1 MTTTLIIGGT
11 VVTPDGSAR
20 ADVRISGEVIDEVGE
35 LAPRSGEK
43 VVDASGLLVL
53 PGGIDTHTHLE
64 LDCGPG
70 LRTIDDWA
78 SGSRAALAGGTT
90 MMIDFA
96 TQFHGQTPLE
106 GLAAWHAMAD
116 GHAVSDYAFHL
127 AFTEWKPEFADQFGA
142 LVEAGVT
149 SAKMYMG
156 YFGSMMVEDD
166 QILAALRAAR
176 EAGIVV
182 GFHCENGRIITAR
195 VGEELAKGH
204 TASYYHQHTRPEAS
218 EWEAANRLGFLAET
232 ADAGVYVVHVS
243 SAGTLD
249 VVEQF
254 RARGVRYGA
263 ETCPQ
268 YLVADASEYGPEPAG
283 GVADA
288 ASERHARQF
297 MMSPPLREASNNDRL
312 FRLLA
317 DGTLNFVGTDHCSF
331 TLDDQKARATAFNQ
345 VANGAPGIELR
356 LPLLWSYGV
365 VPGRLTPERFVAVT
379 SENAARYFGMFPR
392 KGVIAAGSDA
402 DLVLFDPARVW
413 TVRHD
418 DLHDAGDYSQYEGRE
433 LTGKVR
439 DVFLRG
445 RQVVVDG
452 EPLAELAP
460 GQYIKRGRPDLTVR

>member
-1 MTTTLIIGGT
+1 MSILITGGT
-11 VVTPDGSAR
+11 VVSSTGSTPAS
-20 ADVRISGEVIDEVGE
+20 VRVEGETIAAVGD
-35 LAPRSGEK
+35 LSPLPGEE
-43 VVDASGLLVL
+43 VVDAAGCLIL

-70 LRTIDDWA
+70 LLTIDDWA
-78 SGSRAALAGGTT
+78 SGTRSALAGGTT

-106 GLAAWHAMAD
+106 GLAHWHSLAD
-116 GHAVSDYAFHL
+116 GHAVSDYAFHM
-127 AFTEWKPEFADQFGA
+127 AFTEWKPEFAEQFGA

-166 QILAALRAAR
+166 QILQALRAAK
-176 EAGIVV
+176 EAGIVF

-195 VGEELAKGH
+195 VGEELAEGH
-204 TASYYHQHTRPEAS
+204 TASWYHQHTRPETS
-218 EWEAANRLGFLAET
+218 EWEAAYRLGFLAQT
-232 ADAGVYVVHVS
+232 AEAPVYVVHVS

-249 VVEQF
+249 VVADY
-254 RARGVRYGA
+254 RTRGVQYGA

-268 YLVADASEYGPEPAG
+268 YLVADNSEYGPEPAD

-288 ASERHARQF
+288 ADEKHARQF
-297 MMSPPLREASNNDRL
+297 MMSPPLRDASNNDKL
-312 FRLLA
+312 WRLLA
-317 DGTLNFVGTDHCSF
+317 NGSIHFVGTDHCSF
-331 TLDDQKARATAFNQ
+331 TLEDQKARATQFNH

-365 VPGRLTPERFVAVT
+365 VPGKLTPERFVAVT
-379 SENAARYFGMFPR
+379 AENAARYFGMFPR
-392 KGVIAAGSDA
+392 KGIVAAGSDA
-402 DLVLFDPARVW
+402 DLVLFDPAKTW
-413 TVRHD
+413 TVRHAEM
-418 DLHDAGDYSQYEGRE
+418 HDAGDYSQYEGRE

-445 RQVVVDG
+445 TQVVRDG
-452 EPLAELAP
+452 EPLPDLAP
-460 GQYIKRGRPDLTVR
+460 GRYIPRGTPDLTVR